1 LNELEAPVD
10 VLIAGG
16 GPVGL
21 SLALALTDSGLSVQV
36 VDGMADAQ
44 VAALPD
50 ERHLALSEVSCR
62 ALEAFGLWSRLGAE
76 PIRGLHISSRGDFGS
91 VYWRAEEQGLER
103 FGAVARAKALLQ
115 GLRAAVRAR
124 SDVALAAP
132 ARIVAAEAGAE
143 GVTVTVEGL
152 PQTTMAAR
160 LLVIADGADSA
171 LRRAAGISAT
181 IDDYGVDAICC
192 AVRPARAHAG
202 TAYERFTRTGP
213 VALLPQAGGQCGAVH
228 VVERAALAGLL
239 ALDDAAYAAALQEAF
254 GWRLGALRVVGPRV
268 SYPLRRVA
276 ADRLVAPRQVLIGNA
291 AQAVHPIGA
300 QGFNLGMRDALALA
314 ERLAGAK
321 SDPGAPDV
329 LADYAAAR
337 RSDRDS
343 VLADTHRLALATTS
357 GLPGVSLAR
366 SLALLLAD
374 RVEPVRAH
382 VINAGMGFRGRTPA
396 LARRA

>member
-1 LNELEAPVD
+1 MNELEAPVD

-21 SLALALTDSGLSVQV
+21 SLALALAGSGLRVQV
-36 VDGMADAQ
+36 VDGMGEDQ

-62 ALEAFGLWSRLGAE
+62 ALEAFGLWSSLGAE

-91 VYWRAEEQGLER
+91 LLWRAGEHGLER

-115 GLRAAVRAR
+115 ALRAAVRAR
-124 SDVALAAP
+124 QDLSLAAP
-132 ARIVAAEAGAE
+132 ARIVAADVGAE
-143 GVTVTVEGL
+143 AVTVKVEGL
-152 PQTTMAAR
+152 AEDTMTTR
-160 LLVIADGADSA
+160 LLVIADGVDSA
-171 LRRAAGISAT
+171 LRRAAGIDVA

-202 TAYERFTRTGP
+202 TAYERFTRSGP
-213 VALLPQAGGQCGAVH
+213 VAMLPQGGGLCGAVH
-228 VVERAALAGLL
+228 VVDRGTVGGLV
-239 ALDDAAYAAALQEAF
+239 ALDDAAYATALQQAF
-254 GWRLGALRVVGPRV
+254 GWRLGALRVAGPRV
-268 SYPLRRVA
+268 SYPLRRVTA
-276 ADRLVAPRQVLIGNA
+276 STLVAPRQVLIGNA

-314 ERLAGAK
+314 ERLAAAAG
-321 SDPGAPDV
+321 DPGAPAL

-337 RSDRDS
+337 RDDRDA

-357 GLPGVSLAR
+357 GLPGAGLAR
-366 SLALLLAD
+366 SLALMLAD

-382 VINAGMGFRGRTPA
+382 VVNAGMGFRGRTPA

>member
-1 LNELEAPVD
+1 MSELEASVD

-21 SLALALTDSGLSVQV
+21 SLALALADSGLSVQV
-36 VDGMADAQ
+36 VDGMGDER
-44 VAALPD
+44 VTALPD

-76 PIRGLHISSRGDFGS
+76 PIRGLHISSRGEFGS
-91 VYWRAEEQGLER
+91 LLWRVEEQGLER

-124 SDVALAAP
+124 SEVALAAP
-132 ARIVAAEAGAE
+132 ARIVSAEPGSE
-143 GVTVTVEGL
+143 VVTVQVEGL
-152 PQTTMAAR
+152 PAAAMAAR

-171 LRRAAGISAT
+171 LRRAAGIKAT

-213 VALLPQAGGQCGAVH
+213 VALLPQGGGQCGAVH
-228 VVERAALAGLL
+228 VVERAAVAGLM
-239 ALDDAAYAAALQEAF
+239 ALDDAAYAAALQETF
-254 GWRLGALRVVGPRV
+254 GWRLGALRGVGPRV

-314 ERLAGAK
+314 ERLAEAK

-337 RSDRDS
+337 RPDRDA

-357 GLPGVSLAR
+357 GLPGAGLAR

>member
-1 LNELEAPVD
+1 MNELEAPVD

-21 SLALALTDSGLSVQV
+21 SLALALSGSGLSVQV
-36 VDGMADAQ
+36 IDSMDEAQ

-62 ALEAFGLWSRLGAE
+62 ALEAFGLWPTLAAE
-76 PIRGLHISSRGDFGS
+76 PIRALHISSRGDFGS
-91 VYWRAEEQGLER
+91 LLWRADEQGLGR

-143 GVTVTVEGL
+143 AVTVRIEGL
-152 PQTTMAAR
+152 PAAAMAAR

-171 LRRAAGISAT
+171 LRRAAGITAT

-192 AVRPARAHAG
+192 AVRPARGHGG
-202 TAYERFTRTGP
+202 TAYERFTRSGP
-213 VALLPQAGGQCGAVH
+213 VALLPQGGGLCGAVF
-228 VVERAALAGLL
+228 VVPRGDVARMVS
-239 ALDDAAYAAALQEAF
+239 LDEAAYGAALQDAF
-254 GWRLGALRVVGPRV
+254 GWRLGALRVAGQRV

-276 ADRLVAPRQVLIGNA
+276 ADTLVAPRQVLIGNA

-314 ERLAGAK
+314 ERLAGAR
-321 SDPGAPDV
+321 SDPGAPEL
-329 LADYAAAR
+329 LAEHAAVR
-337 RSDRDS
+337 RPDRDS

-357 GLPGVSLAR
+357 GLPGAGLAR

>member
-21 SLALALTDSGLSVQV
+21 SLALALSGSGLTVQV
-36 VDGMADAQ
+36 VDGMDEAQ

-62 ALEAFGLWSRLGAE
+62 ALEAFGLWSSLGAE

-91 VYWRAEEQGLER
+91 VLWRAEELGLER
-103 FGAVARAKALLQ
+103 FGAVARAKALLK

-124 SDVALAAP
+124 SDLALAAP
-132 ARIVAAEAGAE
+132 ARIVAADVGTEA
-143 GVTVTVEGL
+143 VTARVEGL
-152 PQTTMAAR
+152 PEATLAAR

-171 LRRAAGISAT
+171 LRRAAGITAR

-192 AVRPARAHAG
+192 AVRPARPHTG
-202 TAYERFTRTGP
+202 MAYERFTRSGP
-213 VALLPQAGGQCGAVH
+213 VALLPQGGGLCGAVH
-228 VVERAALAGLL
+228 VVDRAAVAGLA
-239 ALDDAAYAAALQEAF
+239 ALDAAAYGAALQEAF
-254 GWRLGALRVVGPRV
+254 GWRLGALRVLGPRV

-276 ADRLVAPRQVLIGNA
+276 ADTLVAPRQVLIGNA

-314 ERLAGAK
+314 ERLADAK
-321 SDPGAPDV
+321 SDPGAPEL

-337 RSDRDS
+337 RPDRDS
-343 VLADTHRLALATTS
+343 VLTDTHRLALATTS
-357 GLPGVSLAR
+357 GLPGAGLMRAV
-366 SLALLLAD
+366 ALLLAD

>member
-1 LNELEAPVD
+1 MNELEAPVD

-21 SLALALTDSGLSVQV
+21 SLALALAGSGLRVQV
-36 VDGMADAQ
+36 VDGMGEDQ

-62 ALEAFGLWSRLGAE
+62 ALEAFGLWSSLGAE

-91 VYWRAEEQGLER
+91 LLWRAGEHGLER

-115 GLRAAVRAR
+115 ALRAAVRAR
-124 SDVALAAP
+124 QDLSLAAP
-132 ARIVAAEAGAE
+132 ARIVAADVGAE
-143 GVTVTVEGL
+143 AVTVKVEGL
-152 PQTTMAAR
+152 AEDTMTTR

-171 LRRAAGISAT
+171 LRRAAGIGAT
-181 IDDYGVDAICC
+181 VDDYGVDAICC
-192 AVRPARAHAG
+192 AVRPARPHGG
-202 TAYERFTRTGP
+202 TAFERFTRSGP
-213 VALLPQAGGQCGAVH
+213 VALLPQGGGLCGAVH
-228 VVERAALAGLL
+228 VVDRAAVATFA
-239 ALDDAAYAAALQEAF
+239 ALDAAAYGAALQEAF
-254 GWRLGALRVVGPRV
+254 GWRLGTLRVAGPRV

-276 ADRLVAPRQVLIGNA
+276 SDTLVAARQVLIGNA

-300 QGFNLGMRDALALA
+300 QGFNLGMRDALTLA
-314 ERLAGAK
+314 DHLTRVVA
-321 SDPGAPDV
+321 DPGSPAL

-337 RSDRDS
+337 RPDRES

-357 GLPGVSLAR
+357 GLPGAGLAR

-374 RVEPVRAH
+374 RLEPVRAH
-382 VINAGMGFRGRTPA
+382 VINAGMGFRGPTPA